1 MPVFAGGGPI
11 SILWRRTECG
21 KSYVGMIRMSLPV
34 GPKPIRTAGQ
44 VALYPHGPFRWVRQT
59 LEAPPVIQLI
69 VQDFLERE

>member
-1 MPVFAGGGPI
+1 
-11 SILWRRTECG
+11 
-21 KSYVGMIRMSLPV
+21 MSLPV